1 MSETTYEKI
10 FKVIQSSLVPKS
22 RFEES
27 QKEISVLKSAL
38 ETAKSDLKLFKSKY
52 EDQKQTIDIL
62 NAEKETLQSQKST
75 CELKLKEVSL
85 KLELKTRQYDL
96 LLKSNETDS
105 SKNATEKASAGTQT
119 IKEEPIEIGIV
130 NTPTSSSSLSDEP
143 SVPSEPSVTEKRGL
157 DADHDGKVSKAKRRK
172 ATKPEASVRRV
183 TRSTARVQQKF
194 SCQACLDVWGHK
206 VNRDFHGNL
215 NHKDVPDPKKSIKTF
230 SSFKSYRDHF
240 FIDHLNHT
248 QEAIDK
254 GCLKD
259 YGYCQVKSCTD
270 YKTHRWPH
278 GDIECETC
286 GLSFQFKKHHD
297 LHRKYQHAD
306 TNKMSKKDI
315 NLLFMLQF
323 KPDF

>member
-1 MSETTYEKI
+1 ME
-10 FKVIQSSLVPKS
+10 FL
-22 RFEES
+22 
-27 QKEISVLKSAL
+27 
-38 ETAKSDLKLFKSKY
+38 KSKY
-52 EDQKQTIDIL
+52 QHQKETIEIL

-75 CELKLKEVSL
+75 CDAKLKEVSL

-105 SKNATEKASAGTQT
+105 SKNATEKVSAGTQT
-119 IKEEPIEIGIV
+119 IKEELIEIGIV

-143 SVPSEPSVTEKRGL
+143 PVPNEPSVTEKRVL

-172 ATKPEASVRRV
+172 ATTPEASNRRV

-194 SCQACLDVWGHK
+194 SCQACLDAWGHK

-215 NHKDVPDPKKSIKTF
+215 NHKDAPDPKKSIKTF

-240 FIDHLNHT
+240 FIDHLNYT

-259 YGYCQVKSCTD
+259 HGYCQEKSCTD
-270 YKTHRWPH
+270 NKTHRWPH
-278 GDIECETC
+278 GESPLVISNAK
-286 GLSFQFKKHHD
+286 LVV
-297 LHRKYQHAD
+297 
-306 TNKMSKKDI
+306 
-315 NLLFMLQF
+315 
-323 KPDF
+323 